1 MMQVDY
7 TYVAIICEQFD
18 SAIELNSKQLA
29 GLCQVYRVI
38 EESGRRKKSA
48 QGRQWAHPAQGSIGI
63 ENDRRVIAAS
73 RSVENIIITQAGA
86 ARPGL
91 NFGRIVVAAALI
103 VESGGRDRGDSL
115 L

>member
-7 TYVAIICEQFD
+7 ANVAIICQQVE
-18 SAIELNSKQLA
+18 SAIELDSKQLA

-38 EESGRRKKSA
+38 VESGRRKKSA
-48 QGRQWAHPAQGSIGI
+48 LGGQRADPSQGSIGI

-73 RSVENIIITQAGA
+73 GSVENIIITQAGA

-91 NFGRIVVAAALI
+91 KFGWTVVATALI
-103 VESGGRDRGDSL
+103 VETGGRDRGDSL